1 VLAANAEQQGLRPLS
16 PLEKNVSNGI
26 VSSVTRAGAYEPF
39 ELQVSRNQILG
50 HSTANIFAYG
60 TTPAT
65 AGLFRTVWENMAT
78 ADYVFP
84 TSASTMTL
92 VSTVNTDTAT
102 ITIVGTDASYNLI
115 SENLVL
121 NGTTGV
127 TTVNSYFRINNISVS
142 AGSVTN
148 PSGVITLAVSTTIY
162 AQINTQTV
170 SGATVS
176 IGSSQMGIY
185 TVPNGY
191 TFYGYRYGAYSSF
204 NGNSANYT
212 TYRALTN
219 ASSGVQRVIVQTPFN
234 TTYEVQR
241 NFPFSY
247 LAGTDLRFQVASSAA
262 TAAVVSI
269 NIGGVLIQNNTNV
282 TGVGT

>member
-1 VLAANAEQQGLRPLS
+1 
-16 PLEKNVSNGI
+16 
-26 VSSVTRAGAYEPF
+26 
-39 ELQVSRNQILG
+39 
-50 HSTANIFAYG
+50 
-60 TTPAT
+60 
-65 AGLFRTVWENMAT
+65 MAT

-142 AGSVTN
+142 AGSATN

-170 SGATVS
+170 SGATAS

-219 ASSGVQRVIVQTPFN
+219 SSSGVQRVIVQTPFN
-234 TTYEVQR
+234 TAYEVQR
-241 NFPFSY
+241 HFPFSY

-269 NIGGVLIQNNTNV
+269 NIGGALIQNSTNV

>member
-1 VLAANAEQQGLRPLS
+1 M
-16 PLEKNVSNGI
+16 SNGI
-26 VSSVTRAGAYEPF
+26 VSSVTRGGAYEPF

-65 AGLFRTVWENMAT
+65 AGTFRTVWENMAT
-78 ADYVFP
+78 TDYVFP
-84 TSASTMTL
+84 TSATTMTL

-102 ITIVGTDASYNLI
+102 ITITGLDASYNLLT
-115 SENLVL
+115 ENLVL

-127 TTVNSYFRINNISVS
+127 TTVNSYFRINNIAVSVGS
-142 AGSVTN
+142 ATN
-148 PSGVITLAVSTTIY
+148 PSGVVTLSGGGNVY
-162 AQINTQTV
+162 AQINTTTV
-170 SGATVS
+170 SGVTTS
-176 IGSSQMGIY
+176 IGTSQMGVY
-185 TVPNGY
+185 TVPTGY
-191 TFYGYRYGAYSSF
+191 TFYGLRYGAYSSF
-204 NGNSANYT
+204 NGNTANYT

-219 ASSGVQRVIVQTPFN
+219 SSSGVQRVIVQTPYN

-241 NFPFSY
+241 HFPFPY
-247 LAGTDLRFQVASSAA
+247 VAGTDLRFQVASSAA

-269 NIGGVLIQNNTNV
+269 NIGGVLIQNNNNT